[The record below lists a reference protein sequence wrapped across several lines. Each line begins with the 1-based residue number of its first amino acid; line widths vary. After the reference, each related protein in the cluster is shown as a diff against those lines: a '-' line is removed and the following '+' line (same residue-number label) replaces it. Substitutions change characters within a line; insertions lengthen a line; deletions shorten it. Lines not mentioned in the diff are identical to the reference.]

1 MSVPGPMGEL
11 RDWVSRGKKRH
22 KVGGC
27 VEEVL
32 TGSERI
38 LRVNRS
44 CFSPPP
50 PEGFA
55 APEALRFAGAML
67 WECPAGD
74 GCLVPACTF

>member
-1 MSVPGPMGEL
+1 M
-11 RDWVSRGKKRH
+11 
-22 KVGGC
+22 
-27 VEEVL
+27 EEVL
-32 TGSERI
+32 TGSERS